1 MTPKLS
7 RLILAALVG
16 TFWLSACKSSGPD
29 ELSQRIQRVESEWVE
44 KLKANPLLTV
54 GVAVIDDWKVE
65 WARGYGAAKKDTLF
79 QAASISKPVTAMA
92 VMRLVEEEQLDLDQ
106 DVNEKLAGWKIA
118 ENEHTKKEKVT
129 LRRLLSHSAGLTVHG
144 FPGYPPGEPVPTL
157 VQVLDGKEPANTDP
171 VRVDLAP
178 GSQWRYSGG
187 GYCAIQQLLV
197 DVTGKEFPALMREMV
212 LDPLGMK
219 DSTYQQPL
227 PENLEKRAATGLLI
241 TGIPVKGKW
250 HTYPE
255 MAAAGLWTTPED
267 LARFVVELLK
277 PGRVLSKETTRKM
290 LTVVKGGYGLGISVQ
305 GKDKSLLISHGGNNA
320 GYSCF
325 LVGFTKTG
333 QGAVVMTNSDA
344 GNPLIQ
350 EILQRLAKEYGWP
363 SK

>member
-1 MTPKLS
+1 M
-7 RLILAALVG
+7 
-16 TFWLSACKSSGPD
+16 
-29 ELSQRIQRVESEWVE
+29 
-44 KLKANPLLTV
+44 
-54 GVAVIDDWKVE
+54 
-65 WARGYGAAKKDTLF
+65 
-79 QAASISKPVTAMA
+79 
-92 VMRLVEEEQLDLDQ
+92 
-106 DVNEKLAGWKIA
+106 
-118 ENEHTKKEKVT
+118 
-129 LRRLLSHSAGLTVHG
+129 
-144 FPGYPPGEPVPTL
+144 
-157 VQVLDGKEPANTDP
+157 LDGKEPASTDP

-187 GYCAIQQLLV
+187 GYCVIQQLLV
-197 DVTGKEFPALMREMV
+197 EVTGKEFPALMREMV
-212 LDPLGMK
+212 LDRLGMK

-227 PENLEKRAATGLLI
+227 PESLESRAAAGLLI
-241 TGIPVKGKW
+241 TGIPVQGKR

-305 GKDKSLLISHGGNNA
+305 GQGESLLISHGGNNA
-320 GYSCF
+320 GFSCF

-344 GNPLIQ
+344 GNPVIQ
-350 EILQRLAKEYGWP
+350 EILQRLAQEYGWP